1 MDTTRLGQIIQW
13 RTVPQTVLRLWKN
26 GSRHHLHHRLEF
38 RGGLPAGSW
47 GPSWTWLYASLS
59 KGHREA
65 NIRATNPPLPPE
77 LKWWTG
83 ALQWSA
89 SASLTLSPVPQSS
102 LTPTPWL
109 MASCRG
115 RRYQCRGRERRG
127 EDHGHRW
134 HREHTRRYGGGQRNW
149 RTSGDE
155 GLAGRFVPRAAKSPQ
170 RKTSPSSTLSGRH
183 CLYPGDRL
191 SPEALDQPK
200 PLSLIPGT
208 ISYAWLTLC
217 SDIQ

>member
-77 LKWWTG
+77 LKRWTG

-89 SASLTLSPVPQSS
+89 SAYLTLSPVPQSS

-149 RTSGDE
+149 ANIR
-155 GLAGRFVPRAAKSPQ
+155 GRRACWSLCSKSCKVSSTENITFIYFIRAA
-170 RKTSPSSTLSGRH
+170 
-183 CLYPGDRL
+183 
-191 SPEALDQPK
+191 
-200 PLSLIPGT
+200 LSL
-208 ISYAWLTLC
+208 SRR
-217 SDIQ
+217 

>member
-38 RGGLPAGSW
+38 RGGLRELGCTLLFPRDIVKQIYGRLTL
-47 GPSWTWLYASLS
+47 PSPQSSNGGLVLCSD
-59 KGHREA
+59 
-65 NIRATNPPLPPE
+65 PPLP
-77 LKWWTG
+77 
-83 ALQWSA
+83 
-89 SASLTLSPVPQSS
+89 LSPVPQSS

-149 RTSGDE
+149 ANIR
-155 GLAGRFVPRAAKSPQ
+155 GRRACWSLCSKSCKVSSTENITFIYFIRAA
-170 RKTSPSSTLSGRH
+170 
-183 CLYPGDRL
+183 
-191 SPEALDQPK
+191 
-200 PLSLIPGT
+200 LSL
-208 ISYAWLTLC
+208 SRR
-217 SDIQ
+217 

>member
-1 MDTTRLGQIIQW
+1 MVDWCSAVIRLSNSLSSPSVFFNSDSLVDGFPQGTEIPMS
-13 RTVPQTVLRLWKN
+13 RTVEK
-26 GSRHHLHHRLEF
+26 
-38 RGGLPAGSW
+38 
-47 GPSWTWLYASLS
+47 
-59 KGHREA
+59 
-65 NIRATNPPLPPE
+65 
-77 LKWWTG
+77 
-83 ALQWSA
+83 
-89 SASLTLSPVPQSS
+89 
-102 LTPTPWL
+102 
-109 MASCRG
+109 
-115 RRYQCRGRERRG
+115 RRG
-127 EDHGHRW
+127 PWTQVAPRT
-134 HREHTRRYGGGQRNW
+134 HTARDTG

-155 GLAGRFVPRAAKSPQ
+155 GLAGRFVPRAAKFPQ

>member
-1 MDTTRLGQIIQW
+1 MDT
-13 RTVPQTVLRLWKN
+13 
-26 GSRHHLHHRLEF
+26 
-38 RGGLPAGSW
+38 GGTENTHG
-47 GPSWTWLYASLS
+47 GT
-59 KGHREA
+59 
-65 NIRATNPPLPPE
+65 ATARD
-77 LKWWTG
+77 TG
-83 ALQWSA
+83 
-89 SASLTLSPVPQSS
+89 
-102 LTPTPWL
+102 
-109 MASCRG
+109 
-115 RRYQCRGRERRG
+115 
-127 EDHGHRW
+127 
-134 HREHTRRYGGGQRNW
+134 

>member
-1 MDTTRLGQIIQW
+1 MDT
-13 RTVPQTVLRLWKN
+13 
-26 GSRHHLHHRLEF
+26 
-38 RGGLPAGSW
+38 GGTENTHGGTA
-47 GPSWTWLYASLS
+47 AA
-59 KGHREA
+59 RE
-65 NIRATNPPLPPE
+65 
-77 LKWWTG
+77 TG
-83 ALQWSA
+83 
-89 SASLTLSPVPQSS
+89 
-102 LTPTPWL
+102 
-109 MASCRG
+109 
-115 RRYQCRGRERRG
+115 
-127 EDHGHRW
+127 
-134 HREHTRRYGGGQRNW
+134 

-155 GLAGRFVPRAAKSPQ
+155 GLAGRFVPRAAKFPQ